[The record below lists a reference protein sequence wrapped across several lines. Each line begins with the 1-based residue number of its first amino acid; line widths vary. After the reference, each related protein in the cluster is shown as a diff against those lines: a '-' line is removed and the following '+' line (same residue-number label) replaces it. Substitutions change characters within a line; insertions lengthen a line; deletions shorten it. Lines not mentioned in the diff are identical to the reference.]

1 MSFQLKA
8 KEFVLK
14 SLTDG
19 TGYHLA
25 TFIPRHIPL
34 SI

>member
-8 KEFVLK
+8 KESVLK

-25 TFIPRHIPL
+25 LAISLRQFNQR
-34 SI
+34 